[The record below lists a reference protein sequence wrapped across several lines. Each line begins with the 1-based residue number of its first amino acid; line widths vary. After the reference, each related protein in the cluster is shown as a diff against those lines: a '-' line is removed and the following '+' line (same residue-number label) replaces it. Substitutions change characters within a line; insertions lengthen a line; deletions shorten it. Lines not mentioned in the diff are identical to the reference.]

1 MEDEKMEKQSPEKI
15 ADALFEQL
23 SYKKKELPEN
33 FAFEMASKL
42 NAVSSKKRTGAL
54 FLKTGFAA
62 ATVII
67 IFATGFFAGT
77 MFNENNDM
85 EEYFEHSVIAS
96 VEVMTGETVTIK
108 LVYDSENDV
117 DDVDF
122 SITLPEGLAFNSD
135 NPEILSNKTINW
147 SGSLKKG
154 RNEIPFVVKA
164 VSAGLWH
171 IDATA
176 EFDDGILTHEIAVKA
191 NDANGGENV

>member
-1 MEDEKMEKQSPEKI
+1 MEDEKMEKQSPEKL
-15 ADALFEQL
+15 ADILFEQL
-23 SYKKKELPEN
+23 SYKKKKLPEN
-33 FAFEMASKL
+33 FALEMASKFR
-42 NAVSSKKRTGAL
+42 AVSTQKRTGSI
-54 FLKTGFAA
+54 FMKTGFAA
-62 ATVII
+62 AAVII
-67 IFATGFFAGT
+67 IFAAGFFAGT
-77 MFNENNDM
+77 TFNENNDI

-96 VEVMTGETVTIK
+96 AEVMTGETVTIK

-135 NPEILSNKTINW
+135 NPEILNTKTINW

-164 VSAGLWH
+164 VEAGLWH

-176 EFDDGILTHEIAVKA
+176 EFIDGLLTHEIAVRA
-191 NDANGGENV
+191 SNPQGGENV

>member
-1 MEDEKMEKQSPEKI
+1 MEKQSPEKI

-23 SYKKKELPEN
+23 SYKKKKLPEN
-33 FAFEMASKL
+33 FALEMASKFS
-42 NAVSSKKRTGAL
+42 AVSMQKRTSSI
-54 FLKTGFAA
+54 FMKTGFAA
-62 ATVII
+62 AAVII
-67 IFATGFFAGT
+67 IFAAGFFAGT
-77 MFNENNDM
+77 TFNENNDI

-96 VEVMTGETVTIK
+96 AEVITGETVTIK

-135 NPEILSNKTINW
+135 NPEISVKKNINW

-164 VSAGLWH
+164 VSEGLWH

-176 EFDDGILTHEIAVKA
+176 EYDGGSLNHEIVVKA
-191 NDANGGENV
+191 TGEINA

>member
-1 MEDEKMEKQSPEKI
+1 MEDEKMEKRSPEKI
-15 ADALFEQL
+15 ADTLFEQL
-23 SYKKKELPEN
+23 SYKKKELPEK
-33 FAFEMASKL
+33 FALEMASKL
-42 NAVSSKKRTGAL
+42 SAVSTHKRTGSI
-54 FLKTGFAA
+54 FMKTGFAA
-62 ATVII
+62 AAVII

-77 MFNENNDM
+77 MFNENSDI
-85 EEYFEHSVIAS
+85 EEYFEQSVIAS
-96 VEVMTGETVTIK
+96 AEVMTGETVTIK

-135 NPEILSNKTINW
+135 NPEISVKKNINW

-164 VSAGLWH
+164 VSEGLWH

-176 EFDDGILTHEIAVKA
+176 EYDGGSLNHEIVVKA
-191 NDANGGENV
+191 TGEINV

>member
-1 MEDEKMEKQSPEKI
+1 MEDEKMEKRSPEKI
-15 ADALFEQL
+15 ADTLFEQL
-23 SYKKKELPEN
+23 SYKKKELPEK
-33 FAFEMASKL
+33 FALEMASKL
-42 NAVSSKKRTGAL
+42 SAVSTHKRTGSL

-62 ATVII
+62 AAVII
-67 IFATGFFAGT
+67 IFAAGFFAGT
-77 MFNENNDM
+77 MFNENSDI
-85 EEYFEHSVIAS
+85 EEYFEQSVIAS
-96 VEVMTGETVTIK
+96 AEVMTGETVTIK

-135 NPEILSNKTINW
+135 NPEISVKKNINW

-164 VSAGLWH
+164 VSEGLWH

-176 EFDDGILTHEIAVKA
+176 EYDGGSLNHEIVVKA
-191 NDANGGENV
+191 TGEINV